1 MHDVDAAGL
10 EFLRAA
16 AAAVHVE
23 DLDFQALLAEETDLL
38 RHPEGEHRVHGL
50 GNTDLE
56 LGWFG
61 SAGGIGQ
68 HRHHHECNDAKA
80 ELRPS
85 MIALHLATCPSNT
98 SASSGKRCGPGA
110 VEATLRVRHRQH
122 GCDWRWCALML
133 RRPPCFLSVHPG

>member
-23 DLDFQALLAEETDLL
+23 DLDFQALLAEETALL

-61 SAGGIGQ
+61 SAVGTGR

-98 SASSGKRCGPGA
+98 SAFSGSAAARAPWKLRCAFDIGNTAAIGDGVPS
-110 VEATLRVRHRQH
+110 
-122 GCDWRWCALML
+122 C
-133 RRPPCFLSVHPG
+133 